1 MPRKRIF
8 GGANVSVAVRI
19 SSDLHN
25 EILEYLEEMNKVNP
39 DMDITEAQVMRSI
52 LRRGL
57 NVSKADLIKSRP
69 KLKAVDNE

>member
-25 EILEYLEEMNKVNP
+25 EILEYLEEINKVNP

>member
-1 MPRKRIF
+1 MSRKRIF

-25 EILEYLEEMNKVNP
+25 EILEYLEEINKVNP